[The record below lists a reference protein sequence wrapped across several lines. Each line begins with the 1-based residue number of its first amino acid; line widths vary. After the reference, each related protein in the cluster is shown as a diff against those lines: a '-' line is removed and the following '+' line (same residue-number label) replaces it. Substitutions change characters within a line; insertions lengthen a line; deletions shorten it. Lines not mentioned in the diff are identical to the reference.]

1 MKTNR
6 IKSHCLWW
14 RADCNGWR
22 ELLFFFY
29 KFKCPSE
36 YSNRTHTVH
45 RWLLQRCA
53 RNCCSHFDPDEDLRG
68 SQRVGLFLKSRL
80 VTMKAFYSP
89 CHGCLVLFWRT
100 LAVKEE
106 AETIPFH
113 ACKEPLIIY
122 SEYNIL
128 KHPTSTCGQQTKRTL
143 QHFVFRNDKNTF
155 LDRKVRATPQPHP
168 VLSLVLCR
176 KCWSADKKIPATLIF
191 LIFF

>member
-1 MKTNR
+1 MPKL
-6 IKSHCLWW
+6 CLWKK
-14 RADCNGWR
+14 
-22 ELLFFFY
+22 LY
-29 KFKCPSE
+29 KLIKH
-36 YSNRTHTVH
+36 THTTKS
-45 RWLLQRCA
+45 QKM
-53 RNCCSHFDPDEDLRG
+53 NLRG
-68 SQRVGLFLKSRL
+68 SQRVGLFLKSCL

-89 CHGCLVLFWRT
+89 SHGCLVLFWRT

-128 KHPTSTCGQQTKRTL
+128 KHPTSTCGQQTKMTL

-168 VLSLVLCR
+168 VLSLVLSR
-176 KCWSADKKIPATLIF
+176 KCWSADKEIPNFLAQRTLGRPK
-191 LIFF
+191 LVQQH